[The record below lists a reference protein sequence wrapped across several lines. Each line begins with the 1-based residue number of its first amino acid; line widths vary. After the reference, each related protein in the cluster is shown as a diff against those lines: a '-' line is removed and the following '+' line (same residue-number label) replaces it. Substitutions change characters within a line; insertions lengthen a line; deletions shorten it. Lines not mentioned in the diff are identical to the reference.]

1 MKKAALIIVV
11 VLGTFFMFL
20 PAVNALADNAAA
32 IESVESN
39 EGDPEKK
46 CEKCGGK
53 CTDENCTA
61 KCKKECTKEN
71 CKKECTKDAKSCS
84 KENCKKGS
92 CDKSKCSHEEGKCKK
107 SCTHGTETSDKSS
120 DDEKC

>member
-1 MKKAALIIVV
+1 MKNLALVIVV

-20 PAVNALADNAAA
+20 PAANAWADNTER
-32 IESVESN
+32 IEAVDN
-39 EGDPEKK
+39 NDGDPEKK
-46 CEKCGGK
+46 CEKCKGK

-61 KCKKECTKEN
+61 KCKKDCKKAD
-71 CKKECTKDAKSCS
+71 CKKECSKDASCS

-92 CDKSKCSHEEGKCKK
+92 CKK
-107 SCTHGTETSDKSS
+107 SCTKSANANGAATSEKSS